1 MQVANR
7 LASAAI
13 KSAKAS
19 GVKPKAVVDKVITG
33 LYGDAI
39 DEHTQ
44 IVLNKAD
51 SAAMQLSLLWLSP
64 QFQYR

>member
-7 LASAAI
+7 LASAVI
-13 KSAKAS
+13 KSARAS
-19 GVKPKAVVDKVITG
+19 GEKPKVVVDKVIAT

-39 DEHTQ
+39 DEHTE
-44 IVLNKAD
+44 IVLSKAD

>member
-7 LASAAI
+7 LASIAI

-19 GVKPKAVVDKVITG
+19 GTKPKAVVDDVIAA

-44 IVLNKAD
+44 IVLSKAD